1 MGKDAISIPTA
12 LVGERLDRAVA
23 LLWNCSRSAAAELV
37 DSGSV
42 LLNSKTALTRSERL
56 KSGDALEVSD
66 ERAHSV
72 LNAAVPL
79 PETDVDFAVV
89 AEDVDFVVI
98 EKPAGLVVHPGAGV
112 RSGTLCSGLLN
123 RYPEMAEVGERT
135 RPGIVHRLDKDTT
148 GLMVAART
156 AKGYSSLRA
165 QLEARSMRRSYEAVC
180 WGRLEGEGVVD
191 APIGRS
197 SRHRAL
203 RTISEQGRPA
213 RTRYRVQQNFSRP
226 EELSRLRCRLE
237 TGRTHQ
243 IRVHLSAIGNPLV
256 GDFLYGAPG
265 SSATP
270 SRGYASGQAG
280 LPSRVDLYDQTN
292 LSSLPDPA
300 SQTSLPDLPDQTSLA
315 GERRGMTPR
324 SFQRPALHSAS
335 LAFEH
340 PAHGRLVEFDSD
352 LPQDFRLLLEGLK

>member
-1 MGKDAISIPTA
+1 MGKDAISIPSA

-72 LNAAVPL
+72 LNAALPL

-89 AEDVDFVVI
+89 AEDVDFAVI
-98 EKPAGLVVHPGAGV
+98 EKPAGLIVHPGAGV

-165 QLEARSMRRSYEAVC
+165 QLEARSMRRSYEALC

-213 RTRYRVQQNFSRP
+213 RTRYRVLQNFSRP
-226 EELSRLRCRLE
+226 EELSRLHCRLE

-265 SSATP
+265 SWATP
-270 SRGYASGQAG
+270 SRGYASD
-280 LPSRVDLYDQTN
+280 R
-292 LSSLPDPA
+292 
-300 SQTSLPDLPDQTSLA
+300 A

-340 PAHGRLVEFDSD
+340 PAHGRLVEFDSH

>member
-1 MGKDAISIPTA
+1 MAPVANDAMSAMSIPDA

-42 LLNSKTALTRSERL
+42 LLNSKTARSRSERL

-66 ERAHSV
+66 ERAHSI

-79 PETDVDFAVV
+79 PEADVDFAVV
-89 AEDVDFVVI
+89 AEDVDFAVI
-98 EKPAGLVVHPGAGV
+98 EKPAGLIVHPGAGV

-165 QLEARSMRRSYEAVC
+165 QLDARSMRRSYEAVC

-226 EELSRLRCRLE
+226 EELSRLHCRLE

-265 SSATP
+265 SSASP
-270 SRGYASGQAG
+270 PKGYASG
-280 LPSRVDLYDQTN
+280 
-292 LSSLPDPA
+292 
-300 SQTSLPDLPDQTSLA
+300 LA
-315 GERRGMTPR
+315 GEHRGMTPR

-340 PAHGRLVEFDSD
+340 PAHGRLVEFDSA